1 MNAEG
6 KFTLSAIRKLN
17 KKVSLGEISSMR
29 MVEIINEEMERYANH
44 KTEQLQKEVEGL
56 KGGNKERLDKFNQA
70 MKDHLKERDSV
81 QPTKEPTEVK
91 CDKCKQDITFIGF
104 CTNCDD
110 I

>member
-1 MNAEG
+1 MNAKE
-6 KFTLSAIRKLN
+6 FLEHYDIRN
-17 KKVSLGEISSMR
+17 DTIYSR
-29 MVEIINEEMERYANH
+29 NEEAHLLSHLLEAFANY
-44 KTEQLQKEVEGL
+44 KTEQLQKEVERL

>member
-1 MNAEG
+1 MNA
-6 KFTLSAIRKLN
+6 KDFI
-17 KKVSLGEISSMR
+17 KKWNVAFEDK
-29 MVEIINEEMERYANH
+29 EQEDEFAKEMKADLDRYANH